1 MELLAALW
9 LVAPGLSLERIMAM
23 PVDFAVALLA
33 GRTAISSQRASPEK
47 GEEPKSRV
55 VWNTPSVT
63 DTGVLVRMGPTWR
76 PSAAASRR
84 RNRRVLPPTMAWS

>member
-1 MELLAALW
+1 
-9 LVAPGLSLERIMAM
+9 
-23 PVDFAVALLA
+23 VALLA

-63 DTGVLVRMGPTWR
+63 DTGVLVRMGPTCK

-84 RNRRVLPPTMAWS
+84 RKRNSKLPVTGAPESPKRP